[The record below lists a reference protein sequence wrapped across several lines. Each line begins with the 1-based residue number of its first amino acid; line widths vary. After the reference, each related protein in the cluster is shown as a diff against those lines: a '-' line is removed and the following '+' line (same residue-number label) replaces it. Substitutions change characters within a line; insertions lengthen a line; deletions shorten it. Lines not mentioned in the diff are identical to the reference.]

1 MRSIVLCSLIPW
13 LCSCASLDPLTVQAE
28 RATYDAIAPEYRA
41 YVLRDGNL
49 QPVQKEI
56 RMRTLDSWNERITAA
71 EAP

>member
-1 MRSIVLCSLIPW
+1 
-13 LCSCASLDPLTVQAE
+13 VQAE

-41 YVLRDGNL
+41 YVLRDGDL